1 MEYHRQP
8 TQLHS
13 LAGVKYCTH
22 TLTLTRT
29 RTRTDNIL
37 LLCVK
42 GKLFCGSF
50 YESSPFVVA
59 LGGKK
64 QLKFVNTLQFD
75 AVREIFGKYA
85 PQSSQEVTMGEKEK

>member
-1 MEYHRQP
+1 
-8 TQLHS
+8 
-13 LAGVKYCTH
+13 
-22 TLTLTRT
+22 
-29 RTRTDNIL
+29 
-37 LLCVK
+37 
-42 GKLFCGSF
+42 
-50 YESSPFVVA
+50 VVA